1 VRPGVDGVDIMLT
14 TPRRDSMRRIA
25 LAAALATTL
34 AGGAAALAATPGPAG
49 TDAAPPD
56 PYQGAWQLML
66 DGSLA
71 GPVLNVDGCDLAAPV
86 VVSPGNHKHDG
97 AVAPEPCTFDIGA
110 GMSHNFSAWL
120 NDSLQ
125 GGGATHDV
133 QLVRSDVRPGYALDL
148 PHATVAAVTLP
159 KIDRAAVAP
168 VYLHVALASDQV
180 RRIAATG
187 IQLTARERPILPST
201 LAVSVA
207 GQPVPG
213 ATSVGPWT
221 GAIKLG
227 ANVGI
232 AREAAP
238 TVDVGDLPIRVAA
251 TTAKSADVA
260 GWAQGVML
268 NGRMDERPV
277 TVSVGGMTL
286 TLGGAAPHRADLVPR
301 ADGALTY
308 DLYAETAGLTG
319 PH

>member
-1 VRPGVDGVDIMLT
+1 
-14 TPRRDSMRRIA
+14 MRRIA
-25 LAAALATTL
+25 LAAALAATL

-56 PYQGAWQLML
+56 PYQGAWELML
-66 DGSLA
+66 DGQLA

-86 VVSPGNHKHDG
+86 VLSPGPGSHKHDG

-110 GMSHNFSAWL
+110 GMSHDFNAWL
-120 NDSLQ
+120 NASLQ
-125 GGGATHDV
+125 GGGAARDV
-133 QLVRSDVRPGYALDL
+133 QLVRADARPGYGLDL

-159 KIDRAAVAP
+159 KLDRAAVAP

-180 RRIAATG
+180 RRVAATG
-187 IQLTARERPILPST
+187 VSLTARLRPLLPSS
-201 LAVSVA
+201 LAVSVG

-221 GAIKLG
+221 GTIKPG
-227 ANVGI
+227 ANIGVV
-232 AREAAP
+232 REAAP
-238 TVDVGDLPIRVAA
+238 SVDVGDLPIRVAA

-260 GWAQGVML
+260 GWAQGVMT
-268 NGRMDERPV
+268 NGRMDERAV
-277 TVSVGGMTL
+277 TVSVSGMTL
-286 TLGGAAPHRADLVPR
+286 TLGNAAPHRADLVPR

-319 PH
+319 VW